1 MADFFSRHPCE
12 LAPASNKAERY
23 INKIINYSTPSAL
36 SMDQV
41 VEATLND
48 KKLQKLSKIISS
60 NMSSASYRLTEDL
73 QEFRHVINETTM
85 CDNGILLR
93 NHQILI
99 PETLHK
105 HVLELAHIGHQGIV
119 KTKDL
124 LRSKVWFPGINRKV
138 EVMIKFCNECQ

>member
-1 MADFFSRHPCE
+1 M
-12 LAPASNKAERY
+12 N
-23 INKIINYSTPSAL
+23 
-36 SMDQV
+36 
-41 VEATLND
+41 
-48 KKLQKLSKIISS
+48 
-60 NMSSASYRLTEDL
+60 SASYRLTEDL
-73 QEFRHVINETTM
+73 QDFRHVINETTV

-138 EVMIKFCNECQ
+138 EEMIKFCNECQCNRAKQEYEPLKPSDLPNEPWEDLSIDFFGPMSDSTYWLVVSGDYSRFPIVKTVSST